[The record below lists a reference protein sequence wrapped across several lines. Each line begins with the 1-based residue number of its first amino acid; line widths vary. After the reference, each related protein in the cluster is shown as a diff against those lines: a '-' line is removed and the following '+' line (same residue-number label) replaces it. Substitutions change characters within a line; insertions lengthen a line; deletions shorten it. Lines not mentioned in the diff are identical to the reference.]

1 MSRKT
6 TFKAI
11 YKSKWENGVEIQAE
25 VFVDD
30 ERGQILTDIPMDPE
44 DNGKLISEQILTH
57 DGKWSDICPKCR
69 NHLLRNDGHC
79 RNKKCEN
86 YAPVHKKD

>member
-30 ERGQILTDIPMDPE
+30 ERGLILTDIPMDPE
-44 DNGKLISEQILTH
+44 DNGKLISIEMAGITTH
-57 DGKWSDICPKCR
+57 YRQPQFLSDFGLANGI
-69 NHLLRNDGHC
+69 G
-79 RNKKCEN
+79 
-86 YAPVHKKD
+86 

>member
-44 DNGKLISEQILTH
+44 DNGKLISEQIITH

-69 NHLLRNDGHC
+69 NQFV
-79 RNKKCEN
+79 KKS
-86 YAPVHKKD
+86 